1 MEMEKYPNNSIGDN
15 AREIDTNTTD
25 ISDARGGLIET
36 FDATLINAQDVADC
50 REAIIELYNMI
61 GGTESN
67 G

>member
-1 MEMEKYPNNSIGDN
+1 MENEYPNNGIGDN
-15 AREIDTNTTD
+15 AKSIATNTTD

-50 REAIIELYNMI
+50 RNAIIELYNMI
-61 GGTESN
+61 GGTENN